1 MPVVLFTVFPVSVLK
16 TLQVIRCTWWGLAFP
31 STRGKQSKCVTSKKV
46 LALWGVECSG
56 VSIWVPTSP
65 RGRGRVQP
73 YVGGVNPCGDSVY
86 LQCSRRCQEDGVR
99 SLLAGFKGLGLM
111 SPYQYR
117 ISNLEGMRAGN
128 RVVCTVCGGYGFPDF
143 LLHQL
148 QGLQM
153 GL

>member
-1 MPVVLFTVFPVSVLK
+1 MVAA
-16 TLQVIRCTWWGLAFP
+16 G
-31 STRGKQSKCVTSKKV
+31 
-46 LALWGVECSG
+46 CSL
-56 VSIWVPTSP
+56 
-65 RGRGRVQP
+65 

-143 LLHQL
+143 LLYQL